1 MQHSGYATCFLLAEF
16 IKYPA
21 MGQEVISD
29 LRAEGIL
36 SFMDSEA
43 LEALKYHGT
52 FGEYGP
58 GEVIINE
65 GERQYSLWVVLSGK
79 LEVYV
84 ATSGK
89 EVKIAEVS
97 DGDCLGEVSI
107 FEPGEASASVRVMET
122 AVLWN
127 LEVDQLQRFFEKLP
141 VSGGQLMLGV
151 AQLLSR
157 RLRAANQQML
167 QSQLTPK
174 HLSVR
179 SAAGTATSPI
189 RAENT
194 ESDKGS
200 RLFGLFSGQKDKPK
214 ISTEIKK

>member
-1 MQHSGYATCFLLAEF
+1 MGREKSLLMKGSVNTASG
-16 IKYPA
+16 
-21 MGQEVISD
+21 
-29 LRAEGIL
+29 L
-36 SFMDSEA
+36 S
-43 LEALKYHGT
+43 
-52 FGEYGP
+52 
-58 GEVIINE
+58 
-65 GERQYSLWVVLSGK
+65 LSGK